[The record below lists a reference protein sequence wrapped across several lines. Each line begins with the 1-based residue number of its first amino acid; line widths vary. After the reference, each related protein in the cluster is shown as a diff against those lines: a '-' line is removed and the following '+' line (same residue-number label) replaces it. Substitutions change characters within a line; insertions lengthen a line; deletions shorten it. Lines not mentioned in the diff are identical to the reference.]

1 MEHTLKSVFAQLPF
15 SLSLVLE
22 TMGQVWSRKRNNAT
36 HNRCEIFGIGPA
48 RRTATITG
56 LVTSEQEISEKSC
69 SRLAMSAARIVLT
82 GTTGGLGSS
91 VLKHIQ
97 SLLDPSRLIV
107 SLYNPSKAPKLPKGL
122 EVRKGDYS
130 DPSSLDVA
138 FKGAQILL
146 LISYPSIA
154 HELRVKNHIN
164 AIDAAKRTG
173 ITHIFY
179 TSLAFAGP
187 PTSSESVAAVMRA
200 HIDTEAYLKE
210 SGLAFTIIREG
221 IYSESY
227 PLYLGFFDP
236 SSSATEI
243 AIPDDGNGGIAWA
256 SRDELGEAT
265 AKLLVQAATNTSFQY
280 QNKTVLLTGPEAVPL
295 SAVASI
301 LSRLLDRTI
310 TVNYVEVGEYA
321 TSSKVLS
328 KLGPEF
334 AKLWATTYEAL
345 RQGECAIVDP
355 LLGLV
360 LGRRP
365 KEMHAVLEQLV
376 LDARSAQGSID
387 QYAK

>member
-1 MEHTLKSVFAQLPF
+1 
-15 SLSLVLE
+15 
-22 TMGQVWSRKRNNAT
+22 
-36 HNRCEIFGIGPA
+36 
-48 RRTATITG
+48 
-56 LVTSEQEISEKSC
+56 
-69 SRLAMSAARIVLT
+69 MSASSIVLT
-82 GTTGGLGSS
+82 GSTGGLGSS
-91 VLKHIQ
+91 VLKHIRGLIDQ
-97 SLLDPSRLIV
+97 DRLII
-107 SLYNPSKAPKLPKGL
+107 SLYNPSKAPNASEGL
-122 EVRKGDYS
+122 ELRKGDYS
-130 DPSSLDVA
+130 DPSSLEAA

-164 AIDAAKRTG
+164 AIDAAKRAG

-187 PTSSESVAAVMRA
+187 PTSSESVAAVMQA
-200 HIDTEAYLKE
+200 HIDTEAYLKA
-210 SGLAFTIIREG
+210 SGLTFTIIREG

-236 SSSATEI
+236 SSTTTEV
-243 AIPDDGNGGIAWA
+243 AIPDDGDGGIAWA

-265 AKLLVQAATNTSFQY
+265 AKLLVQAANNSPFPY
-280 QNKTVLLTGPEAVPL
+280 RNKTILLTGPEAVPL

-301 LSRLLDRTI
+301 LSRLLHRDI
-310 TVNYVEVGEYA
+310 KVKHVGVDEYS
-321 TSSKVLS
+321 TSSTALS

-345 RQGECAIVDP
+345 KRGECAIVDP

-365 KEMHAVLEQLV
+365 KEMHAVLEELV
-376 LDARSAQGSID
+376 VDIQSAQGSID